1 METPAIHAELAHA
14 GSGTSEA
21 NRSAVSWAAV
31 IAGAVVTA
39 AASLILLAL
48 ASGLGFTL
56 ISPWPGAGISVTTF
70 TVTTAIGLI
79 VVQWLA
85 SALGG
90 YLTGRLRTKWVGTHT
105 HEVFFRDTAHGLLM
119 WALATV
125 VGVVFLASTVASSVD
140 SGIRALGSSSSEH
153 TATSASSISEY
164 DVDSLFRS
172 GRTEADGSANS
183 SAEVRRILAHALTA
197 GQLSSPD
204 RRYLGQLVAAR
215 TGLSQQESEQRVDAV
230 VLQVR
235 EAADE
240 ARKASASASIY
251 LALSMLLGA
260 LIAGAAA
267 AIGGQVR
274 DSHP

>member
-1 METPAIHAELAHA
+1 MQTPAIHAELTHA
-14 GSGTSEA
+14 GSGTTEA

-119 WALATV
+119 WALATKLQ
-125 VGVVFLASTVASSVD
+125 GRSAPPASCAMTW
-140 SGIRALGSSSSEH
+140 
-153 TATSASSISEY
+153 
-164 DVDSLFRS
+164 
-172 GRTEADGSANS
+172 
-183 SAEVRRILAHALTA
+183 
-197 GQLSSPD
+197 
-204 RRYLGQLVAAR
+204 
-215 TGLSQQESEQRVDAV
+215 
-230 VLQVR
+230 
-235 EAADE
+235 
-240 ARKASASASIY
+240 SASA
-251 LALSMLLGA
+251 
-260 LIAGAAA
+260 
-267 AIGGQVR
+267 
-274 DSHP
+274 